1 MKYLS
6 KLFYQIHIRSN
17 EIFCPGEDVPFEG
30 KSIFVCGDLCQLPP
44 VRAKPVFTFNDTETM
59 EGFIST
65 NLWRKSRLVE
75 LSQLIK

>member
-17 EIFCPGEDVPFEG
+17 QIFCPGEDVPFER
-30 KSIFVCGDLCQLPP
+30 KSILVCGDLCPLPT

-59 EGFIST
+59 EGFISMD
-65 NLWRKSRLVE
+65 L
-75 LSQLIK
+75 